1 MINFEYIWK
10 GNRKLMKIYMD
21 NCCYNRPYDDQT
33 YIRIHLETEAK
44 LHIQQVVRNGEI
56 DLVTSYMLEY
66 ENGKNRFSHKK
77 QAIADF
83 MNANESYYVGI
94 NKETEA
100 KMIAGHIMETGI
112 KSADALHVACAILA
126 GCDYFITTD
135 DRLLKL
141 QIEEIQV
148 VTPGEF
154 IRRLE
159 VVD

>member
-1 MINFEYIWK
+1 
-10 GNRKLMKIYMD
+10 MKIYMD